1 MSMHEEILR
10 DLRLLKRQ
18 LDIESMRK
26 IRIDLYENII
36 IKMQHL
42 SGEVHECS
50 DYLDNLKIVL
60 DDLKHS
66 QGKVKRS
73 QVKLLKDIRKDLS
86 RHLKDNHDLL
96 PRGQY
101 LTRATIIGIVAGLVF
116 GFVAM
121 DYVLVGSFFGAI
133 IGIAIGSKLDSDAR
147 QKGSEI

>member
-1 MSMHEEILR
+1 M
-10 DLRLLKRQ
+10 
-18 LDIESMRK
+18 
-26 IRIDLYENII
+26 
-36 IKMQHL
+36 
-42 SGEVHECS
+42 
-50 DYLDNLKIVL
+50 
-60 DDLKHS
+60 
-66 QGKVKRS
+66 
-73 QVKLLKDIRKDLS
+73 KLLKDIRKDLS

-101 LTRATIIGIVAGLVF
+101 LTRATITGIVAGLVF